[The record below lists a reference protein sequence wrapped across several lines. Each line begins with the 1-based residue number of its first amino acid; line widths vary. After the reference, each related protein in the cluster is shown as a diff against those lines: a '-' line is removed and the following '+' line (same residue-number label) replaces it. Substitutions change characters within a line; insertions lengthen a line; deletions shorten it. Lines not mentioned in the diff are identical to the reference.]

1 MLTVARWQ
9 LLPPALKTPF
19 LGFCKKR
26 LMWQIYTFF
35 LKNKFLKTNFHKTYS
50 SFSVKPVKGQN
61 LGQAEFSEKFF

>member
-35 LKNKFLKTNFHKTYS
+35 FKKQIFKNKFSQNIFQLFGKTGKRAKFGS
-50 SFSVKPVKGQN
+50 S
-61 LGQAEFSEKFF
+61 

>member
-26 LMWQIYTFF
+26 LMWQTYTFF
-35 LKNKFLKTNFHKTYS
+35 FKKQIFTKIYSGFFGKTL
-50 SFSVKPVKGQN
+50 KGQN